1 MLTNMLQFE
10 LRYWLK
16 RPMVWV
22 FLLLNTLLVFFAV
35 TSDNVTIG
43 QSYGSV
49 HKNAPFVLQS
59 MYGNM
64 SIIMLLMAT
73 AFLQGAAL
81 RDFNNK
87 THQIIFSTPLRKF
100 PYLMGRYLGACIIAL
115 IPLLGV
121 TLAGILGS
129 FAPWVAPEQLGPL
142 NLSGDLW
149 GMLLFGIPNTL
160 LIGAIIFGIAT
171 LTRST
176 IGSFIGALGVLVGYG
191 IAVSQTSDLDS
202 EYIAMLVDPFGLST
216 FQIITKYWTVAEK
229 NTMALG
235 AHPMMLLNRA
245 IWLGAGAL
253 IWFLT
258 YTRFSFTLRNKKKKK
273 QADTAE
279 ETPSTTSVALPKV
292 TLQQGFGVYFR
303 QMLSQARLDFVGVIK
318 GAPFLVIL
326 LFGILNMAPGIASVN
341 GSYGL
346 DLYPVTYRIIDNI
359 RGSMYLSVIA
369 ILIFYSGAL
378 IWKERDAKADEI
390 YGSLPYPN
398 WVPVISKILAMT
410 GIIAALQLISILTGV
425 VAQTIKGYTNYELGV
440 YLKELMVLDLLGFF
454 FVAVLSMLLHTLIN
468 NKYLAYFAVV
478 AFIIVNSFIWLPL
491 DIFSNM
497 LSFGATPSYTYSD
510 MNGFGPFITGLTW
523 FNVYWFLF
531 SLLLLG
537 GTVFFWVRGKDT
549 VWKNRRQAAAAGLRQ
564 SRWPMLGLLGLWV
577 LTAGFVFYNTQM
589 LNDYDT
595 PKASRKLSAA
605 YEKTFSY
612 LEKQPQPHVVDAKYE
627 IDLYPEARDLNV
639 KAQLRLTNN
648 SGQPIDTMVVNL
660 IDDFETEITVE
671 GARLVREETDF
682 QMQFYAF
689 EPALQAGDTISMQYT
704 GKIDHRGF
712 ENEVSNVSIV
722 PNGSFF
728 NNMSITPSFGYQ
740 ESREISEK
748 RYRKKYDLPE
758 KESMPPLQRECTD
771 AYVCRHHY
779 LGLHADWVTAETTIS
794 TAKGQTAVAPGSLV
808 RKWEE
813 GDRAYFQYKL
823 DHPSMN
829 FYSFISADYE
839 VEREKWQDVDVE
851 VYYQEGHEY
860 NVENMASSIRNSLAY
875 YSKNFSPYRHKQA
888 RIIEFPR
895 YASFAQAFP
904 GTMPYS
910 EGIGFIAE
918 IEEDQKDV
926 DMVYYVVAHEMAH
939 QWWAHQVIGS
949 GMQGATLLSETLAQ
963 YSALMVMEET
973 YGQER
978 IHKFLKYEVDS
989 YLRGRGRETE
999 REKPLLE
1006 VYANQGYIHYRK
1018 GSAVMYYL
1026 KEMIGEDRVNAAL
1039 RSVIDSFAY
1048 QQPPYP
1054 NAHHLVD
1061 AFRAQ
1066 TPDSLQYLITD
1077 MFETITLFDN
1087 RVQDPTYRELDN
1099 GKYEV
1104 NFTAYAT
1111 KFRADSLGT
1120 ETEIPIRDYI
1130 DVAVFA
1136 EPEEDEERGRVLH
1149 QERLLIQNKE
1159 TPVKIVVDE
1168 RPYEAGFDPNYYLID
1183 RMPDDNVQR
1192 VKAE

>member
-1 MLTNMLQFE
+1 MLLNMLQFE

-22 FLLLNTLLVFFAV
+22 FFLINALLVFFAI
-35 TSDNVTIG
+35 TSDNITIG
-43 QSYGSV
+43 QSYGSI

-64 SIIMLLMAT
+64 SLIMLLMST

-81 RDFNNK
+81 RDFNNN
-87 THQIIFSTPLRKF
+87 THQIIFSTPLQKF
-100 PYLMGRYLGACIIAL
+100 PYLMGRYLGACLISL

-129 FAPWVAPEQLGPL
+129 LAPWIDPEQLGPI

-176 IGSFIGALGVLVGYG
+176 IASFIGALGILLGYG
-191 IAVSQTSDLDS
+191 IAVSLTSDLDN
-202 EYIAMLVDPFGLST
+202 EYLAMLVDPFGLNT
-216 FQIITKYWTVAEK
+216 FRLQTKYWTVAEK
-229 NTMALG
+229 NAMAMG
-235 AHPMMLLNRA
+235 PDSIMMLNRA
-245 IWLGAGAL
+245 IWLGVGAV
-253 IWFLT
+253 IWIVT
-258 YTRFSFTLRNKKKKK
+258 YFRFSFTVRNKKKKK
-273 QADTAE
+273 KANAATA
-279 ETPSTTSVALPKV
+279 TVSIKNITVPRIA
-292 TLQQGFGVYFR
+292 LQQGFGIYFR
-303 QMLSQARLDFVGVIK
+303 QMLSQARIDFMGIIK
-318 GAPFLVIL
+318 GAPFIVIL
-326 LFGILNMAPGIASVN
+326 LFGILNMAPSIGTVSA
-341 GSYGL
+341 GYGL
-346 DLYPVTYRIIDNI
+346 DLYPVTYRIINNI

-390 YGSLPYPN
+390 YGSLPYPD
-398 WVPVISKILAMT
+398 WVPVLSKILAMT
-410 GIIAALQLISILTGV
+410 GIIAALQVVSIITGV
-425 VAQTIKGYTNYELGV
+425 VAQAIKGYTNFELGIYV
-440 YLKELMVLDLLGFF
+440 KELLVLDLLSFF
-454 FVAVLSMLLHTLIN
+454 FVAILSMLLHTLIN

-478 AFIIVNSFIWLPL
+478 AFMIVNSFIWLPL
-491 DIFSNM
+491 DVFSNM
-497 LSFGATPSYTYSD
+497 LSFGATPDYTYSD
-510 MNGFGPFITGLTW
+510 MNGFGPYIPSLIW
-523 FNVYWFLF
+523 FNLYWFLF
-531 SLLLLG
+531 SILLIG
-537 GTVFFWVRGKDT
+537 GTIFFWVRGKDT
-549 VWKNRRQAAAAGLRQ
+549 AWRNRWQAAKSGFKQ
-564 SRWPMLGLLGLWV
+564 SRLPMFALLGLWIG
-577 LTAGFVFYNTQM
+577 TAGFVYYNTQV

-595 PKASRKLSAA
+595 PKASRKLSAD
-605 YEKTFSY
+605 YEKSFSY
-612 LEKQPQPHVVDAKYE
+612 LEGVPQPYVVDAKYE
-627 IDLYPEARDLNV
+627 IDLYPEQRDLDV
-639 KAQLRLTNN
+639 KAELVLTNN
-648 SGQPIDTMVVNL
+648 SDQPIDTIVVNL
-660 IDDFETEITVE
+660 IKDLETVIRIE
-671 GARLVREETDF
+671 GATLTREEP
-682 QMQFYAF
+682 QFNIEFYTF
-689 EPALQAGDTISMQYT
+689 EPALQPGDTILMSYT

-712 ENEVSNVSIV
+712 ENEVSNTSLV

-728 NNMSITPSFGYQ
+728 NNGSITPSFGYQ
-740 ESREISEK
+740 KGREISQK

-758 KESMPPLQRECTD
+758 QEVMPPLQRECNGGHI
-771 AYVCRHHY
+771 CRHHY

-794 TAKGQTAVAPGSLV
+794 TAKGQTAIAPGSLI

-813 GDRAYFQYKL
+813 GDRAYFNYKL
-823 DHPSMN
+823 DHNSMN

-839 VEREKWQDVDVE
+839 VERKKWNDVDVE
-851 VYYQEGHEY
+851 VYYHEGHEY
-860 NVENMASSIRNSLAY
+860 NVENMASSVENSLAY
-875 YSKNFSPYRHKQA
+875 YSEHFSPYTHKQA

-910 EGIGFIAE
+910 ESIGFIAE
-918 IEEDQKDV
+918 INEDDQDV

-949 GMQGATLLSETLAQ
+949 MMQGATLLSETLAQ
-963 YSALMVMEET
+963 YSALMVMEKT
-973 YGQER
+973 YGQDR

-999 REKPLLE
+999 REKPLME
-1006 VYANQGYIHYRK
+1006 VYASQGYIHYRK

-1039 RSVIDSFAY
+1039 RSVVDSFAY

-1061 AFRAQ
+1061 ALKAQ

-1087 RVQDPTYRELDN
+1087 RVKDPTYKALDN

-1104 NFTAYAT
+1104 NFTAYAS
-1111 KFRADSLGT
+1111 KFRADSLGA
-1120 ETEIPIRDYI
+1120 ETEIPIHDFI
-1130 DVAVFA
+1130 DVAIFA
-1136 EPEEDEERGRVLH
+1136 EPEADEERGKVLH
-1149 QERLLIQNKE
+1149 KERLLITEKE
-1159 TPVKIVVDE
+1159 TPVSIIVDE
-1168 RPYEAGFDPNYYLID
+1168 LPHQAGFDPNYYLID